1 MCMVLYR
8 TDLVKIPLIIFFDT
22 CTNPIPRERG
32 CVLVTVNVGLCR
44 SRCHAHLR
52 FLRMPYGVQAMKDHY
67 PARSVN
73 ASVPFGVETHTLEL
87 QLSVPLL
94 GFTTFLLKHRLRRT
108 PIGTH
113 TSKDCIVMSIR
124 WLPVVICMHAHMY
137 NDI

>member
-1 MCMVLYR
+1 
-8 TDLVKIPLIIFFDT
+8 
-22 CTNPIPRERG
+22 
-32 CVLVTVNVGLCR
+32 
-44 SRCHAHLR
+44 
-52 FLRMPYGVQAMKDHY
+52 MPYDVQAMKDHY

-94 GFTTFLLKHRLRRT
+94 GFTTFLLKPRLRCT

-124 WLPVVICMHAHMY
+124 WLPVVICMHTHMY
-137 NDI
+137 IDI